1 MASHGVPER
10 LFEEPEVEV
19 GRGPVAV
26 AHVQVLV
33 HQVVIPELAK
43 YLGERGDAAEVVAP
57 LEEGDGLGVE
67 LRHRAFFE
75 VRIGRERLVAQ
86 ADDHQPGA
94 GLALL
99 LLLALDVLERFGLVV
114 VVGVVVVGV
123 VVGVGVV
130 VPLRLFLARRVGLV
144 VLIIL
149 DGPLGAALDV
159 VHVLEILALLPG
171 IPGSIVRFVVVVVR
185 FVAVLGHGE
194 PVPVAASR
202 PSRRLDATSRG
213 SHELLELERRDAL
226 ERLARLGGNVP
237 GSIVPIAGLTSVR
250 VDGHGAY
257 RSSGGVL
264 SSRRVG
270 EVGVPRQENA
280 RSRFDSFAFRES
292 FNCSNC
298 LPGAKSSLFHNGSR

>member
-1 MASHGVPER
+1 M
-10 LFEEPEVEV
+10 
-19 GRGPVAV
+19 
-26 AHVQVLV
+26 

-43 YLGERGDAAEVVAP
+43 YLGERGDAAEVVAF

-123 VVGVGVV
+123 VVGVGVGVV

-264 SSRRVG
+264 PSRRVG
-270 EVGVPRQENA
+270 ELGVPRQENA
-280 RSRFDSFAFRES
+280 RQPIRLLAFRES